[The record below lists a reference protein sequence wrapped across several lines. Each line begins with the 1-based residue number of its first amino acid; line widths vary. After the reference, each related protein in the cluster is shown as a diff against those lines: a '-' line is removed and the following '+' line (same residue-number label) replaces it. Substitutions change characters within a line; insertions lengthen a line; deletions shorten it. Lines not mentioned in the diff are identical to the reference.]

1 MKKDYSQGVAVFII
15 KENKILLT
23 KRIKGGFTG
32 FWEVPAGH
40 IKNNESIED
49 TAIREVKEET
59 SLVVNS
65 IKVFGINVNEEYKFQ
80 ANLVTTLI
88 TSGTAKN
95 IDTYNHSALKWFSID
110 KLPSPLG
117 ESTLKGLK
125 ILKII

>member
-1 MKKDYSQGVAVFII
+1 MKNDYSEGVAVFII
-15 KENKILLT
+15 KDNKILLT
-23 KRIKGGFTG
+23 KRIKGGFIG

-49 TAIREVKEET
+49 TAIREVKEKT
-59 SLVVNS
+59 NLVVNS

-80 ANLVTTLI
+80 ANLI
-88 TSGTAKN
+88 TAEIVSGTAKN
-95 IDTYNHSALKWFSID
+95 IDTYNHSALEWFSIN

-125 ILKII
+125 ILKLI